1 MDSKV
6 SISTIRSATG
16 VEEGGGGDEGV
27 DEGEVVEG
35 HRGPR
40 VVFGMK
46 GHVPRQFPVEVIS
59 LMPQRFPPK

>member
-1 MDSKV
+1 MNSKV
-6 SISTIRSATG
+6 SISTIRRATR

-46 GHVPRQFPVEVIS
+46 GHVPR
-59 LMPQRFPPK
+59 